1 MLFAHLLHLNM
12 KRKKLELL
20 ITAVIY
26 LLSVLLSTSIAV
38 VILSGY
44 SKLTPGFMAG
54 NIWQGVIFP
63 AAVAELLAM
72 ALALYDGKY
81 AFERAPIWSYA
92 RKAVKGT
99 MFFAGVWAAI
109 LLIQKNSITESRYFF
124 VGTLCLHLVILTIL
138 LYIGQHL
145 IIANFYKTNAATIV
159 GIVTTRARAAVTSE
173 LLKNDWSRRIV
184 GIMLIDEK
192 KNREHSAAEIEN
204 EDSSEI
210 EKRVR
215 AESEIPE
222 EIDHVPVVA
231 DAQTL
236 VEWVRANAIDEIFI
250 VVPNNE
256 APLIAEAVE
265 NFIQMGIAV
274 HLNMPSIERLEKRL
288 TRKTKKY
295 VPKTTTRLAYLHKIP
310 MIIFEQPTAKLRYA
324 AAKRVMDILGGIIGS
339 AIAIILFVVL
349 GIIIK
354 LDSPGPV
361 IFAQERVGKN
371 GRKFKMYK
379 FRSMYQDAEARKAE
393 LMRQNEMNGLMFKM
407 KDDPRITKVGKFIR
421 KTSLDEFPQ
430 FFNVLLG
437 DMSLVGTR
445 PPTVN
450 EFNEYSNYHKRRLA
464 MKPGITGMWQVS
476 GRSDIKDF
484 EEVVK
489 LDCEYIDNWSLGL
502 DLKILIKTV
511 GIVFMRKGSE

>member
-1 MLFAHLLHLNM
+1 M

-26 LLSVLLSTSIAV
+26 ILTALLSTSLA
-38 VILSGY
+38 ILILQSY
-44 SKLTPGFMAG
+44 AKLTPEFMAG
-54 NIWQGVIFP
+54 NIGQLAILP
-63 AAVAELLAM
+63 AVVAELLAM

-81 AFERAPIWSYA
+81 AFERAALWKYIW
-92 RKAVKGT
+92 KAAKGT
-99 MFFAGVWAAI
+99 LFFAGVWAAI
-109 LLIQKNSITESRYFF
+109 LLIQKNSITASRYFF
-124 VGTLCLHLVILTIL
+124 VGTTCLHFVFLTIL

-145 IIANFYKTNAATIV
+145 IIANYYKTNAASIV
-159 GIVTTRARAAVTSE
+159 GIVTTRQRAASISDQM
-173 LLKNDWSRRIV
+173 KNDWSRRIA
-184 GIMLIDEK
+184 GIMLVDEK
-192 KNREHSAAEIEN
+192 KNREHSAAEIEG
-204 EDSSEI
+204 EELSEA
-210 EKRVR
+210 EQKLR
-215 AESEIPE
+215 AESIVPE

-256 APLIAEAVE
+256 APLIVEAVE

-274 HLNMPSIERLEKRL
+274 HLNMPSIERLGKRL

-295 VPKTTTRLAYLHKIP
+295 VPKTMTRLAYLNKIP

-324 AAKRVMDILGGIIGS
+324 AAKRLMDIMGGIIGS
-339 AIAIILFVVL
+339 IVAIILYVVL

-354 LDSPGPV
+354 LDSPGPI

-393 LMRQNEMNGLMFKM
+393 LMKQNEMNGLMFKM

-484 EEVVK
+484 EEVVR

-502 DLKILIKTV
+502 DLKILMKTV
-511 GIVFMRKGSE
+511 GIVFTRKGSE

>member
-1 MLFAHLLHLNM
+1 
-12 KRKKLELL
+12 
-20 ITAVIY
+20 
-26 LLSVLLSTSIAV
+26 
-38 VILSGY
+38 
-44 SKLTPGFMAG
+44 MAG
-54 NIWQGVIFP
+54 NIWQGAILPAVI
-63 AAVAELLAM
+63 AELLAM
-72 ALALYDGKY
+72 SLALYDGKY
-81 AFERAPIWSYA
+81 AFERAPFWSYFW
-92 RKAVKGT
+92 KAVKGT
-99 MFFAGVWAAI
+99 LFFAGVWSAI
-109 LLIQKNSITESRYFF
+109 LLILKNDITESRYFF
-124 VGTLCLHLVILTIL
+124 VGTLSLHLVLLTVL
-138 LYIGQHL
+138 LYVGQHL

-159 GIVTTRARAAVTSE
+159 GIVTTRARAASVSDQ
-173 LLKNDWSRRIV
+173 LKNDWSRRIV

-204 EDSSEI
+204 EDILEA
-210 EKRVR
+210 EKIAKIDSAV
-215 AESEIPE
+215 PE

-236 VEWVRANAIDEIFI
+236 V
-250 VVPNNE
+250 
-256 APLIAEAVE
+256 EAVE

-274 HLNMPSIERLEKRL
+274 HLNMPSIERLGKRL

-295 VPKTTTRLAYLHKIP
+295 VPKTTTRLAYLDKIP

-324 AAKRVMDILGGIIGS
+324 AAKRVMDIIGGIIGS
-339 AIAIILFVVL
+339 IVAIILFVVL

-354 LDSPGPV
+354 LDSPGPI

-393 LMRQNEMNGLMFKM
+393 LMKQNEMSGLMFKM

-489 LDCEYIDNWSLGL
+489 LDCEYIDNWSLSL
-502 DLKILIKTV
+502 DLKILVKTV
-511 GIVFMRKGSE
+511 VIVFSRKGSE

>member
-1 MLFAHLLHLNM
+1 MLFAHLLHLTM

-26 LLSVLLSTSIAV
+26 IMTALMSTSIA
-38 VILSGY
+38 ILILRNY
-44 SKLTPGFMAG
+44 SKLTQEFMAG
-54 NIWQGVIFP
+54 NIVQLAILP
-63 AAVAELLAM
+63 AVVAELLAM
-72 ALALYDGKY
+72 SLALYDGKY
-81 AFERAPIWSYA
+81 AFERAPIWSYIW
-92 RKAVKGT
+92 KAVKGT
-99 MFFAGVWAAI
+99 LFFAGVWATI
-109 LLIQKNSITESRYFF
+109 LLIQKNNITESRYFF
-124 VGTLCLHLVILTIL
+124 VGTLCLHLVLLAVL
-138 LYIGQHL
+138 LYIGQQL

-159 GIVTTRARAAVTSE
+159 GIVTTRARAATISDQ
-173 LLKNDWSRRIV
+173 LKNDWSRRIA
-184 GIMLIDEK
+184 GIMLIDDK

-204 EDSSEI
+204 EDISEA
-210 EKRVR
+210 EKNAK
-215 AESEIPE
+215 AEGSVQE

-231 DAQTL
+231 DAKTL

-256 APLIAEAVE
+256 APLIVEAVE

-295 VPKTTTRLAYLHKIP
+295 VPKTTSRLAYLNKTP

-339 AIAIILFVVL
+339 IVTIILFVVL

-354 LDSPGPV
+354 LDSPGPI
-361 IFAQERVGKN
+361 IFSQERVGKN

-393 LMRQNEMNGLMFKM
+393 LMKQNEMSGLMFKM

-450 EFNEYSNYHKRRLA
+450 EFKEYSNYHKRRLA

-484 EEVVK
+484 EDVVK
-489 LDCEYIDNWSLGL
+489 LDCEYIDNWSLKL
-502 DLKILIKTV
+502 DVKILFKTLV
-511 GIVFMRKGSE
+511 IVITKKGSE

>member
-1 MLFAHLLHLNM
+1 M

-20 ITAVIY
+20 ITALIY
-26 LLSVLLSTSIAV
+26 ILTALLSTTIAIA
-38 VILSGY
+38 ILRCY
-44 SKLTPGFMAG
+44 AKLTKEFMAG
-54 NIWQGVIFP
+54 NVWQLAIFP
-63 AAVAELLAM
+63 AVVAELLAM
-72 ALALYDGKY
+72 SLTLYDGKY
-81 AFERAPIWSYA
+81 AFERASFFYYIW
-92 RKAVKGT
+92 KAIKGT
-99 MFFAGVWAAI
+99 IFFAGVWAAI
-109 LLIQKNSITESRYFF
+109 LLIQKNSITASRYFF
-124 VGTLCLHLVILTIL
+124 VGTLGLHLVFLTL
-138 LYIGQHL
+138 FLYIGQHL
-145 IIANFYKTNAATIV
+145 IIASFYKTNAATIV
-159 GIVTTRARAAVTSE
+159 GIVTTRARAASVSNQ
-173 LLKNDWSRRIV
+173 LKNDWSRRIA
-184 GIMLIDEK
+184 GIMLVDEK
-192 KNREHSAAEIEN
+192 KNREHSAAEVEN
-204 EDSSEI
+204 EDFLELNKELKSE
-210 EKRVR
+210 KTVQ
-215 AESEIPE
+215 E

-231 DAQTL
+231 DAKTL
-236 VEWVRANAIDEIFI
+236 VEWVRSNAIDEIFI

-256 APLIAEAVE
+256 APLIVEAVE

-295 VPKTTTRLAYLHKIP
+295 VPKTSTRLAYLNKIP
-310 MIIFEQPTAKLRYA
+310 MIIFEQPTAKLRYV
-324 AAKRVMDILGGIIGS
+324 AAKRLMDIVGGIIGS
-339 AIAIILFVVL
+339 IFAIILYVVL

-354 LDSPGPV
+354 LDSPGPI

-393 LMRQNEMNGLMFKM
+393 LMKQNEINGLMFKM
-407 KDDPRITKVGKFIR
+407 RDDPRITKVGKFIR

-430 FFNVLLG
+430 FFNVLHG

-502 DLKILIKTV
+502 DMRILVKTI
-511 GIVFMRKGSE
+511 GIVFARKGSE

>member
-1 MLFAHLLHLNM
+1 M

-26 LLSVLLSTSIAV
+26 LLTVLLSTSIA
-38 VILSGY
+38 IELLCSY
-44 SKLTPGFMAG
+44 SKLTQEFMAG
-54 NIWQGVIFP
+54 NIWQGAILP
-63 AAVAELLAM
+63 AIIAELLAM
-72 ALALYDGKY
+72 SLALYDGKY
-81 AFERAPIWSYA
+81 AFERAPIWSYFW
-92 RKAVKGT
+92 KAVKGT
-99 MFFAGVWAAI
+99 LFFAGVWAAI
-109 LLIQKNSITESRYFF
+109 LLILKNDITESRYFF
-124 VGTLCLHLVILTIL
+124 VGTLSLHLVLLTFL
-138 LYIGQHL
+138 LYTGQHL

-159 GIVTTRARAAVTSE
+159 GVVTTRARAATISDQ
-173 LLKNDWSRRIV
+173 LKNDWSRRIA

-204 EDSSEI
+204 EDLSEA
-210 EKRVR
+210 EKIAK
-215 AESEIPE
+215 AEGAVPE

-295 VPKTTTRLAYLHKIP
+295 VPKTTSRLAYLDKIP

-339 AIAIILFVVL
+339 AVAIILFVVL

-354 LDSPGPV
+354 LDSPGPI

-393 LMRQNEMNGLMFKM
+393 LMKQNEMNGLMFKM

-502 DLKILIKTV
+502 DFKILVKTV

>member
-1 MLFAHLLHLNM
+1 M

-20 ITAVIY
+20 ITVGIY
-26 LLSVLLSTSIAV
+26 MLTVLLSTTLAIVA
-38 VILSGY
+38 LRDHA
-44 SKLTPGFMAG
+44 KLTDEFMAG
-54 NIWQGVIFP
+54 NTGMLAVLP
-63 AAVAELLAM
+63 AVVAELLAM
-72 ALALYDGKY
+72 SLLLYDGRY
-81 AFERAPIWSYA
+81 AFERAPLWNYLW
-92 RKAVKGT
+92 KAIKGT
-99 MFFAGVWAAI
+99 LFFAGIWAAI
-109 LLIQKNSITESRYFF
+109 LLIQKNSVTDSRYFF
-124 VGTLCLHLVILTIL
+124 VGTLILHLLLLTIL
-138 LYIGQHL
+138 LYVSQHL

-159 GIVTTRARAAVTSE
+159 GIVTTRARAASVSE
-173 LLKNDWSRRIV
+173 QLKTDWSRRIA
-184 GIMLIDEK
+184 GIMLVDEK
-192 KNREHSAAEIEN
+192 KNREHSAAEIED
-204 EDSSEI
+204 EGISEADT
-210 EKRVR
+210 
-215 AESEIPE
+215 AERNGSGTE

-231 DAQTL
+231 DAKTL

-274 HLNMPSIERLEKRL
+274 HLNMPSIERLQKRL
-288 TRKTKKY
+288 TNKTKKY
-295 VPKTTTRLAYLHKIP
+295 VPKTAARLAYLNQIP
-310 MIIFEQPTAKLRYA
+310 MIIFEQPSAKLRYA
-324 AAKRVMDILGGIIGS
+324 AMKQVMDIVGGIIGS
-339 AIAIILFVVL
+339 VVALILYIVL

-354 LDSPGPV
+354 LDSPGPI

-393 LMRQNEMNGLMFKM
+393 LMKQNEMNGLMFKM
-407 KDDPRITKVGKFIR
+407 KDDPRITRVGKFIR

-445 PPTVN
+445 PPTVS

-484 EEVVK
+484 EEVVR

-502 DLKILIKTV
+502 DLKILVKT
-511 GIVFMRKGSE
+511 IWTVFSRKGSE

>member
-1 MLFAHLLHLNM
+1 M

-26 LLSVLLSTSIAV
+26 IMTALMSTSIA
-38 VILSGY
+38 ILILRNF
-44 SKLTPGFMAG
+44 SKLTQEFMAG
-54 NIWQGVIFP
+54 NIVQLAILP
-63 AAVAELLAM
+63 AVVAELLAM
-72 ALALYDGKY
+72 SLALYDGKY
-81 AFERAPIWSYA
+81 AFERAPIWSYIWKSA
-92 RKAVKGT
+92 KGT
-99 MFFAGVWAAI
+99 LFFAGVWAAI
-109 LLIQKNSITESRYFF
+109 LLIQKNNITESRYFF
-124 VGTLCLHLVILTIL
+124 VGTLSLHLVLLTVL
-138 LYIGQHL
+138 LCIGQQL

-159 GIVTTRARAAVTSE
+159 GIVTTRARAASVSE
-173 LLKNDWSRRIV
+173 QLKNDWSRRIS

-192 KNREHSAAEIEN
+192 KNWELSPAEAEN
-204 EDSSEI
+204 EELSETGKKAKADC
-210 EKRVR
+210 EVL
-215 AESEIPE
+215 E

-256 APLIAEAVE
+256 SPLIVEAVE

-274 HLNMPSIERLEKRL
+274 HLNMPSIERLGKRL

-295 VPKTTTRLAYLHKIP
+295 VPKTVSRLAYLDKIP

-324 AAKRVMDILGGIIGS
+324 AAKRVMDIIGGIIGS
-339 AIAIILFVVL
+339 IVAIILYVVL

-379 FRSMYQDAEARKAE
+379 FRSMYRDAEVRKAE
-393 LMRQNEMNGLMFKM
+393 LMKQNEMNGLMFKM

-489 LDCEYIDNWSLGL
+489 LDCEYIDNWSLAL
-502 DLKILIKTV
+502 DLRILFKTFK
-511 GIVFMRKGSE
+511 IVFTGKGSE

>member
-1 MLFAHLLHLNM
+1 M

-20 ITAVIY
+20 ITAIIY
-26 LLSVLLSTSIAV
+26 IMTALLSTSIA
-38 VILSGY
+38 ILILRNY
-44 SKLTPGFMAG
+44 SKLTQEFMAV
-54 NIWQGVIFP
+54 NIGQLAILP
-63 AAVAELLAM
+63 AVVAELLAM
-72 ALALYDGKY
+72 SLALYDGKY
-81 AFERAPIWSYA
+81 AFERAPIGAYVW
-92 RKAVKGT
+92 KAVKGT
-99 MFFAGVWAAI
+99 LFFAGVWAAI
-109 LLIQKNSITESRYFF
+109 LLIQKNNITESRYFF
-124 VGTLCLHLVILTIL
+124 VGTLSLHLVLLTVL
-138 LYIGQHL
+138 LYIGQKL
-145 IIANFYKTNAATIV
+145 IITNFYKTNAATIV
-159 GIVTTRARAAVTSE
+159 GIVTTRARAASVSDQ
-173 LLKNDWSRRIV
+173 LKSDWSRRIA

-192 KNREHSAAEIEN
+192 KNREHSPAEAEN
-204 EDSSEI
+204 EELSET
-210 EKRVR
+210 EKQKQEKADREVL
-215 AESEIPE
+215 E

-231 DAQTL
+231 DAKTL

-256 APLIAEAVE
+256 APLIVEAVE

-274 HLNMPSIERLEKRL
+274 HLNMPSIERLGKRL

-295 VPKTTTRLAYLHKIP
+295 VPKTTSRLAYLNNIP
-310 MIIFEQPTAKLRYA
+310 MIIFEQPTAKLRYE
-324 AAKRVMDILGGIIGS
+324 AAKRVMDIIGGIIGS
-339 AIAIILFVVL
+339 IMAIILYVVL

-354 LDSPGPV
+354 LDSPGP
-361 IFAQERVGKN
+361 ILFAQERVGKN

-393 LMRQNEMNGLMFKM
+393 LMKQNEMNGLMFKM

-430 FFNVLLG
+430 FFNVLFG

-450 EFNEYSNYHKRRLA
+450 EFNKYSNYHKRRLA

-489 LDCEYIDNWSLGL
+489 LDCEYIDNWSLLL
-502 DLKILIKTV
+502 DIRILIKTV
-511 GIVFMRKGSE
+511 AIVFMRKGSE